1 MARSRSGRDRGWA
14 PSPEPLPVPVVD
26 DHTHLESVLGVRVTP
41 VGDGGGGGD
50 GGGDGVPVDPA
61 PVTLD
66 DHLDRAAAV
75 GVPRMVQVGCDLDAV
90 AWTAAVLTIDAST
103 GTGDN
108 ADASKGR
115 GDHAD
120 ASTAPGNNADVSTGP
135 GADPGAAPVSLRAGR
150 RALLGA
156 VAIHPNEAVLHA
168 GVREIAPDGLD
179 PDPLPRHDVGLDDA
193 LAQIAD
199 VARRHDRVRAI
210 GETGLDHFRAGPR
223 GRAVQREAF
232 RAHIA
237 LAKELGLALQIHDRD
252 AHEDVVDV
260 LLRDGAPERTVFHC
274 FSGGPA
280 LAEVCAREGWFASFA
295 GPVTYGANDDL
306 RAALRV
312 LPLDLVLVETDAPY
326 LTAHPLRGRPNA
338 PYLIP
343 HTVRRIA
350 AERDLDLAT
359 LCRTLSATAEGV
371 YGPW

>member
-1 MARSRSGRDRGWA
+1 MARSRSRRDRGWA
-14 PSPEPLPVPVVD
+14 PEPLPAPVVD
-26 DHTHLESVLGVRVTP
+26 DHTHLESVLGVP
-41 VGDGGGGGD
+41 VAPVGGGGD
-50 GGGDGVPVDPA
+50 GGGGDDPVDPA

-90 AWTAAVLTIDAST
+90 AWTAAVLTVDA
-103 GTGDN
+103 GGD
-108 ADASKGR
+108 AGGDAGVDAG
-115 GDHAD
+115 GDH
-120 ASTAPGNNADVSTGP
+120 
-135 GADPGAAPVSLRAGR
+135 GAAPVPLRAGR

-168 GVREIAPDGLD
+168 GVREVAPDGLE

-193 LAQIAD
+193 LARVAD

-210 GETGLDHFRAGPR
+210 GETGLDYFRAGPR

-280 LAEVCAREGWFASFA
+280 LAEVCAREGWVASFA

-306 RAALRV
+306 RAALRM

-338 PYLIP
+338 PYLMP

-350 AERDLDLAT
+350 TERDLDLAT